1 MLLSHYTFVSRNQS
15 FKRLAIWIFLF
26 FFVRMNIACS
36 FTSDAFELITEK
48 EDGTLQFNVPYHY
61 ASVVRDVRSKD
72 ADMFNINRARR
83 LAQEVASLSTSLPL
97 SFSSTV
103 FLRCDEQRLDIMKVK
118 STFIYFFYSCFLL
131 TVYQI

>member
-1 MLLSHYTFVSRNQS
+1 
-15 FKRLAIWIFLF
+15 
-26 FFVRMNIACS
+26 MNIACS

>member
-131 TVYQI
+131 TVY